1 MPKKLNTKYQFYLDK
16 LRELN
21 LDDLDKSW
29 DKDNFNMKLLLDGV
43 QWQIDNYGKGK
54 VW

>member
-1 MPKKLNTKYQFYLDK
+1 MPRIKINTKYQFYLDK

-29 DKDNFNMKLLLDGV
+29 DKEIGRASCRERV
-43 QWQIDNYGKGK
+43 
-54 VW
+54 